1 MTPAEIPMPEFLCP
15 DKLTPSSLMGE
26 DESCV
31 ELATT
36 EVGRHPA
43 RRVSHL
49 TYVMKDVSKIYDCP
63 WALHSPTGSWP
74 IEKTLSI
81 LSTSQKSVG

>member
-1 MTPAEIPMPEFLCP
+1 MPRFLCL

-36 EVGRHPA
+36 EVKETSCKKSLTLYIRYE
-43 RRVSHL
+43 RRLEDIRQSLGAPFANGQLAH
-49 TYVMKDVSKIYDCP
+49 
-63 WALHSPTGSWP
+63 
-74 IEKTLSI
+74 
-81 LSTSQKSVG
+81 